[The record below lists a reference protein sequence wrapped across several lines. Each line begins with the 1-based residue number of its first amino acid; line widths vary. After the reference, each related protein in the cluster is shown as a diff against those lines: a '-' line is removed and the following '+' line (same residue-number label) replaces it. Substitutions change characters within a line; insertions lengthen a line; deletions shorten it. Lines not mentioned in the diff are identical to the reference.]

1 LIWRLL
7 MVVRP
12 MVELTSLLALVLDAA
27 LGWPQALYRRIGH
40 PVGGFA
46 RIIAGLERRWN
57 NPSRS
62 GGQRRMAGVVTVL
75 ILLGVAGVAGWGV
88 QSLLVAFAGA
98 WAWPLIG
105 VLAWPGLAQRSLYDH
120 VRPVAEALERQ
131 DLPAARTAVGMIVGR
146 DTTSLDEAGI
156 ARAAIESLAESFCD
170 GVVAPLFWLVVLGL
184 PGIWAYKAINTAD
197 SMIGHGEERWRAYG
211 WAAARTD
218 DAMNLVPARLAGLLI
233 CLCGGGGWRILWRD
247 ASNHAS
253 PNAGWPEAAM
263 AGVLG
268 LRLAGPIA
276 YDGILLEKPWIG
288 EGHHPARAG
297 DIRRGLGIYAR
308 ACLCLWV
315 IAGAVAWVL

>member
-1 LIWRLL
+1 
-7 MVVRP
+7 
-12 MVELTSLLALVLDAA
+12 MVEPVAVLALALDAT

-40 PVGGFA
+40 PVGCFA
-46 RIIAGLERRWN
+46 RMIAGMEQWWN

-62 GGQRRMAGVVTVL
+62 DGQRRVAGVVTLL
-75 ILLGVAGVAGWGV
+75 ILLSAAGGAGWV
-88 QSLLVAFAGA
+88 LQSLLVACAGL
-98 WAWPLIG
+98 WAWPLIA

-120 VRPVAEALERQ
+120 VHPVAEALERQ
-131 DLPAARTAVGMIVGR
+131 DLPTARAAVGMIVGR
-146 DTTSLDEAGI
+146 DTAMLDEAGV

-170 GVVAPLFWLVVLGL
+170 GVAAPLFWLVVLGL

-197 SMIGHGEERWRAYG
+197 SMIGHREERWRAYG

-233 CLCGGGGWRILWRD
+233 CLCGGGGWRIMWRD

-268 LRLAGPIA
+268 LRLAGPIS
-276 YDGILLEKPWIG
+276 YDGIVSHKRWIG
-288 EGHHPARAG
+288 EGDRPAGAG
-297 DIRRGLGIYAR
+297 DIRRGLAIYAR
-308 ACLCLWV
+308 ACLCLWFMAAG
-315 IAGAVAWVL
+315 IAGGIAWAR